1 MVGLVI
7 VSHSELIARGVM
19 ELCRQM
25 APNVPMAA
33 AGGLPGGEI
42 GTDFER
48 IYEAIASVGGDDGV
62 AVLFDLGSA
71 LMTTEM
77 VVEQFEDY
85 PVRLVNAPIV
95 EGAVLA
101 AVTAEGGATLD
112 EVLAEAKTFY
122 DMPKL
127 ED

>member
-7 VSHSELIARGVM
+7 VSHSELIAKGVL

-33 AGGLPGGEI
+33 AGGLPDGGV

-48 IYEAIASVGGDDGV
+48 IYEAVESVRSEDGV

-77 VVEQFEDY
+77 VLEQFEDI
-85 PVRLVNAPIV
+85 PVRLVNAPLV

-101 AVTAEGGATLD
+101 SVTAEGGASLE
-112 EVLAEAKTFY
+112 EVLAEAHSFY
-122 DMPKL
+122 EIPKL
-127 ED
+127 EG

>member
-7 VSHSELIARGVM
+7 VSHSELIAKGVI

-48 IYEAIASVGGDDGV
+48 IYEAIESVRSDDGV

-77 VVEQFEDY
+77 VLEQFEDF
-85 PVRLVNAPIV
+85 PVKLVNAPIV
-95 EGAVLA
+95 EGAVIA
-101 AVTAEGGATLD
+101 AVTAEGGAGLE

-122 DMPKL
+122 DQPKL
-127 ED
+127 VE

>member
-1 MVGLVI
+1 MVGIVI
-7 VSHSELIARGVM
+7 VSHSELIAKGVI

-48 IYEAIASVGGDDGV
+48 IYEAIASVGNADGV

-77 VVEQFEDY
+77 VVEQFEDF
-85 PVRLVNAPIV
+85 PVKLVNAPIV

-101 AVTAEGGATLD
+101 AVTAEGGAALD
-112 EVLAEAKTFY
+112 EVLAEARSFY
-122 DMPKL
+122 DQPKL
-127 ED
+127 ES

>member
-1 MVGLVI
+1 MVGIVI
-7 VSHSELIARGVM
+7 VSHSELIAKGVI

-48 IYEAIASVGGDDGV
+48 IYEAIASVGNEDGV

-77 VVEQFEDY
+77 VVEQFEGF
-85 PVRLVNAPIV
+85 PVKLVNAPIV

-101 AVTAEGGATLD
+101 AVTAEGGAALD
-112 EVLAEAKTFY
+112 EVLAEARSFY
-122 DMPKL
+122 DLPKL
-127 ED
+127 DS